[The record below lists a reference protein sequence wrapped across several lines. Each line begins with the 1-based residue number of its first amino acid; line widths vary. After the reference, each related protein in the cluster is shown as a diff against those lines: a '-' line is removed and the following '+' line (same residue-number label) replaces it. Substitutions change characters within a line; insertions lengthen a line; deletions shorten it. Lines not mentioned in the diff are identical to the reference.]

1 MIAATRYCVGVRLK
15 GLCKEISLARGAVST
30 HMNVRLSHCLT
41 WRAPN
46 NREKLSM
53 KVWIKPV
60 ASTVDA
66 GFEVTRYLPSTL
78 DVAAKRACK

>member
-1 MIAATRYCVGVRLK
+1 MQGDN
-15 GLCKEISLARGAVST
+15 LARGAVST
-30 HMNVRLSHCLT
+30 HMNIRLSNWLSGE
-41 WRAPN
+41 RLIFG
-46 NREKLSM
+46 RKLSM

-78 DVAAKRACK
+78 DVAAKRACE

>member
-1 MIAATRYCVGVRLK
+1 
-15 GLCKEISLARGAVST
+15 
-30 HMNVRLSHCLT
+30 
-41 WRAPN
+41 
-46 NREKLSM
+46 M

-78 DVAAKRACK
+78 DVAARCACK